1 MPISANCPQAT
12 RRSSSGIYAYA
23 LAAFGN
29 CRYSKESIL
38 QRLNS
43 RGKIGARRRAM
54 LDARFPQGLKPDLIF
69 PRLWHGLI
77 RALSKRRIF
86 QQAVKSCPVT
96 QLYAFP
102 VSPQPVKPRWI
113 CTAHGTTEV
122 VHFHKALYYKA
133 SFHEA
138 FSYKRLLARACAAL
152 AVLAG
157 TAALCRAASIRGT
170 VTDSS
175 GAKITGASVVLISND
190 QVVASAVS
198 HADGSFEITTG
209 TGGRFFLVV
218 SAKTFRQLQTPDF
231 YAGRFSAVERDIVL
245 EPAWVRQSIV
255 VAATGT
261 PTPQP
266 QTSSATTVL
275 SPLDL
280 ALRTSLVH
288 SLRLMPGTFLV
299 QTGQRGAAATLFV
312 RGGDSDDNMV
322 LLDGV
327 NIGDLGNQFDFGP
340 FSTTGVESAEIYRGP
355 DSNLYGAGAMT
366 SVINITTPRGTTH
379 FPSLIFQGSAGNF
392 KSSQERA
399 ELAGARGKL
408 DYLAAA
414 SWEQT
419 GNALTNDE
427 YHLGSAAA
435 NLGWQPNAA
444 TQIRGTAHLDLDST
458 GVPNA
463 WGFYHVT
470 DNATQ
475 KDQNLYASGSI
486 ANQTTGNFRNT
497 VRYGLVRK
505 HEEYNLWQQSGSG
518 AFDAYGDSLGY
529 PVTIMGANGYSAS
542 GQAVLD
548 YAQTYPYQYQ
558 LASNRDQLV
567 YQGDL
572 TATPHL
578 AALIGFQFEDERGME
593 DVPTFLTFDTTN
605 RTNYNYLAS
614 VHGDFKTR
622 FFYTLG
628 GSLEHYSLFGTQT
641 TPRAGFSYYVLR
653 SRAGVFSGTRIL
665 FNYGDAVR
673 EPKLTDEFG
682 SLYHFLAGNGY
693 QDVAVNLGIGRLAAP
708 SVRTYEGGVAQGFL
722 SDRVIFRG
730 TFFHNQ
736 FGREI
741 EYVGGRVL
749 PNLIPGLS
757 PDGQALLE
765 DALGYYYTDDYG
777 LAVNT
782 EAYRAQGAE
791 ASVESGI
798 GHNIFLRGGYTYL
811 DAVVQRSFDS
821 DNEAFLGGA
830 PFSFDGVPLGA
841 YSPLKGA
848 RPFRRAPHTGYF
860 SVTYSG
866 KRMTGIFTS
875 SFASR
880 SDDST
885 FLAYSD
891 ANGGNSLLLPN
902 RNLDRAYAQLDLGGS
917 YHLRSWV
924 DIFFQANNLA
934 SDRHI
939 APIGY
944 VSLPMNVRAGVRMQL
959 GLGKR

>member
-1 MPISANCPQAT
+1 MPVFAICPQPT
-12 RRSSSGIYAYA
+12 GRSSSRIHAYA
-23 LAAFGN
+23 LAAFGKTRN
-29 CRYSKESIL
+29 SKESIP
-38 QRLNS
+38 QRL
-43 RGKIGARRRAM
+43 K
-54 LDARFPQGLKPDLIF
+54 
-69 PRLWHGLI
+69 PRLLCAAYG
-77 RALSKRRIF
+77 A
-86 QQAVKSCPVT
+86 
-96 QLYAFP
+96 
-102 VSPQPVKPRWI
+102 
-113 CTAHGTTEV
+113 TEV
-122 VHFHKALYYKA
+122 VPFPKPFY
-133 SFHEA
+133 
-138 FSYKRLLARACAAL
+138 YKRLLTLTCMAL
-152 AVLAG
+152 AVFAS
-157 TAALCRAASIRGT
+157 TAALCRAASVRGT
-170 VTDSS
+170 VTDST
-175 GAKITGASVVLISND
+175 GAKITGAAVVLISND
-190 QVVASAVS
+190 KVVGSAVS

-209 TGGRFFLVV
+209 AGGRFFLIV

-231 YAGRFSAVERDIVL
+231 YAGQFDSVERDIVL

-266 QTSSATTVL
+266 QTSSSTTVL

-288 SLRLMPGTFLV
+288 SLRLMPGTSLI
-299 QTGQRGAAATLFV
+299 QTGQRGAETSLFV

-327 NIGDLGNQFDFGP
+327 DIGDLGNQFDFGP

-366 SVINITTPRGTTH
+366 SVVSITTPRGTTS
-379 FPSLIFQGSAGNF
+379 FPSLLFQGSAGNF
-392 KSSQERA
+392 NTSQERL
-399 ELAGARGKL
+399 EMAGARGKL
-408 DYLAAA
+408 DYLAAY
-414 SWEQT
+414 SWLQT
-419 GNALTNDE
+419 DNALSNDA
-427 YHLGSAAA
+427 YHLGAAAA

-444 TQIRGTAHLDLDST
+444 TQIRGTAHFDLDST

-463 WGFYHVT
+463 WSFYHVT
-470 DNATQ
+470 DSATQ

-486 ANQTTGNFRNT
+486 ANQTTASIHNT
-497 VRYGLVRK
+497 VRYGMVRK
-505 HEEYNLWQQSGSG
+505 HEEYSLWRQSGSG
-518 AFDAYGDSLGY
+518 AFDAFGDSLGY
-529 PVTIMGANGYSAS
+529 PVTIVGANGFSAT

-558 LASNRDQLV
+558 LASNRDELV

-578 AALIGFQFEDERGME
+578 AALIGFEFEDERGLE
-593 DVPTFLTFDTTN
+593 NVPTYQTYETTE

-614 VHGDFKTR
+614 VHGDFKDR

-641 TPRAGFSYYVLR
+641 TPRAGFSYNVLR
-653 SRAGVFSGTRIL
+653 SRSGPFSGTRIL

-682 SLYHFLAGNGY
+682 SLYRFLINSP
-693 QDVAVNLGIGRLAAP
+693 DPSVAAQLHIGPLAAP
-708 SVRTYEGGVAQGFL
+708 TVRTYEGGLAQGFL

-730 TFFHNQ
+730 TYFHNQ

-741 EYVGGRVL
+741 EYVGGRLL
-749 PNLIPGLS
+749 PSLIPGLT
-757 PDGQALLE
+757 PDEQTQFE
-765 DALGYYYTDDYG
+765 NALGYYYTNDYG

-821 DNEAFLGGA
+821 DNEAFLGGTA
-830 PFSFDGVPLGA
+830 FTFDGIPLGA

-860 SVTYSG
+860 SASYAGRRITAMFG
-866 KRMTGIFTS
+866 S

-885 FLAYSD
+885 YLAYAD

-917 YHLRSWV
+917 YQLRRWV
-924 DIFFQANNLA
+924 DIFVQANNLA

-944 VSLPMNVRAGVRMQL
+944 VSLPMNVRAGLRIQW